1 MSPNP
6 FSPKTARP
14 DAIVEIIEKPR
25 VVKSVLESPPKKII
39 FPPPPDL
46 PTPPLF
52 DKDEVE
58 EIREQADKEE
68 SSIKR
73 KGNKP
78 DHLWKP
84 GQSGNPAGRPKSNK
98 SRELAGLLTRAGNKR
113 FRFVDEKGK
122 KRTSEYNEFIAERI
136 MDALSMGKVTFP
148 REGVDDTPVTI
159 RLNSSEWMKLVD
171 FFFKQVDG
179 LVPKAGELDKNDDDA
194 EMNTSEIAE
203 KLEDVRKSRWD
214 DVIEQLSEVID
225 DDGSEQTD
233 QEE

>member
-6 FSPKTARP
+6 FSPKTDKS
-14 DAIVEIIEKPR
+14 DAIEIIEKPQ
-25 VVKSVLESPPKKII
+25 VKSVLKEPIKIV
-39 FPPPPDL
+39 FPPPPEI
-46 PTPPLF
+46 PAPSLF

-58 EIREQADKEE
+58 EIREQAEKEE
-68 SSIKR
+68 TIKR

-113 FRFVDEKGK
+113 FKFIDEQGK
-122 KRTSEYNEFIAERI
+122 VRRSEYNEFIAERI
-136 MDALSMGKVTFP
+136 MDALSTGQVTFP
-148 REGVDDTPVTI
+148 RENLEDHPVVI

-179 LVPKAGELDKNDDDA
+179 LVPKAGELDKSDD
-194 EMNTSEIAE
+194 TEINSSDIAKKTE
-203 KLEDVRKSRWD
+203 EVRQSRWD
-214 DVIEQLSEVID
+214 SVIAQLGEAID
-225 DDGSEQTD
+225 DEGSDQTS
-233 QEE
+233 QE

>member
-6 FSPKTARP
+6 FSPKTDKP
-14 DAIVEIIEKPR
+14 DAIEIIEKPQ
-25 VVKSVLESPPKKII
+25 VTKSVLVKPKKIT

-46 PTPPLF
+46 LAPPLF

-58 EIREQADKEE
+58 EIREQAEKDE
-68 SSIKR
+68 SIKR
-73 KGNKP
+73 KGNQP

-113 FRFVDEKGK
+113 FKFVDEKGK
-122 KRTSEYNEFIAERI
+122 RRTSEYNEFIAERI
-136 MDALSMGKVTFP
+136 MDALSTGQVTFP
-148 REGVDDTPVTI
+148 RENLDGDPVTI

-194 EMNTSEIAE
+194 EMKTSEIAE
-203 KLEDVRKSRWD
+203 KLEGVRKSRWD
-214 DVIEQLSEVID
+214 DVLEQLSEVID